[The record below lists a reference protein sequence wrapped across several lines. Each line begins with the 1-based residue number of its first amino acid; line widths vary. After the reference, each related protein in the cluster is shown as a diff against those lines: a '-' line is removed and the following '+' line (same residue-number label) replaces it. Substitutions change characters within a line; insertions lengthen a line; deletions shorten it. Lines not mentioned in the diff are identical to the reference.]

1 LTTGQVIEALG
12 LPSSARV
19 DQRVPKKLLIE
30 NGAPTAADKKQI
42 NDGTEALTWIAA
54 LKPTTV
60 GVPDYRDEEREY
72 LEIAILTLQLRPT
85 GKLGRL
91 TELVHR
97 AVPYPVLLLTQ
108 GEPGRTVSLAHKRWS
123 QGEGGKTVLDG
134 EITSVRIDVEDSIGM
149 PFLDALALLKQ
160 PKASLYALYQ
170 AWIDAA
176 TALQA
181 ASLTG
186 TYVPAA
192 NSEQASA
199 RAEALTDTKQLEA
212 QIASIQVAAKKENQ
226 ISKQIQ
232 MNLKVRELRAEL
244 SATKERL

>member
-1 LTTGQVIEALG
+1 LTVARVIEALG
-12 LPSSARV
+12 LPAGARV
-19 DQRVPKKLLIE
+19 DQRVPKKLLVE

-42 NDGTEALTWIAA
+42 NDGIESLTWIAA

-60 GVPDYRDEEREY
+60 GIPDYRDEAREY
-72 LEIAILTLQLRPT
+72 LEVAILSLQLRPT

-97 AVPYPVLLLTQ
+97 AVPYPVLLLTE
-108 GEPGRTVSLAHKRWS
+108 GEPGPTVSMSHKRWS

-134 EITSVRIDVEDSIGM
+134 EITSVRIDVEDSIGK
-149 PFLDALALLKQ
+149 PFLNALALLRQ

-176 TALQA
+176 IALQA

-186 TYVPAA
+186 AFVPAA
-192 NSEQASA
+192 NSEEASA
-199 RAEALTDTKQLEA
+199 RAEALTATKQLEA
-212 QIASIQVAAKKENQ
+212 QIASIQVAAKKEKQ
-226 ISKQIQ
+226 ISKQVQ

-244 SATKERL
+244 SAAKERL